1 MSLSQLDLINAA
13 LIKLGAYKITALN
26 DGSTEADIA
35 GTLYT
40 PTRDAVLSAYPWSF
54 ATRQVVLST
63 PSSTTPVADY
73 AYAFDLPNDHLR
85 TLSVGSNGS
94 GAGVTYRI
102 NGTKIETDEAIIIL
116 TYIARVSETSQPPFF
131 DLLLINRLATE
142 FCLPLT
148 ENAARSDN
156 FYKIFDRDMSQA
168 RGIDAMQDT
177 PKQITSFN
185 LINAR
190 G

>member
-1 MSLSQLDLINAA
+1 MSLPQIDLINAA

-26 DGSTEADIA
+26 DGSTESDIA
-35 GTLYT
+35 STLYT

-54 ATRQVVLST
+54 ATRQVTLST
-63 PSSTTPVADY
+63 PSITAPSADY
-73 AYAFDLPNDHLR
+73 TFAFDLPNDHLR
-85 TLSVGSNGS
+85 TISVGSNGS
-94 GAGVTYRI
+94 GSGVIYRQ
-102 NGTKIETDEAIIIL
+102 NGTRIETDEPTIIL
-116 TYIARVSETSQPPFF
+116 TYIARVSETMQPPFF
-131 DLLLINRLATE
+131 DMLLINRLASE

-148 ENAARSDN
+148 ENAIRADS
-156 FYKIFDRDMSQA
+156 FYKIFERDFIQS

-177 PKQITSFN
+177 PRSINNFN